1 MNYNQIFDTQIFN
14 PVKAEKFGF
23 KMNQEDCY
31 EWETLLEGYDLILT
45 VVIGKQQ
52 CNIRVLTLPDR
63 EPYELFEV
71 VSSEGPFVTEIRNKV
86 ADTLYDIR
94 QQCFDSK
101 STRDAV
107 LSYCADM
114 YNTKPENPWDKYP
127 AYCTLKTAKSDKWY
141 AIVMDIP
148 QSSLGLDSKA
158 VVDVLNVKVNPERIK
173 ELIDYQHFFPAYH
186 MNKKYW
192 ISILLDHLVDMKL
205 VQKLI
210 DESYG
215 LVEK

>member
-1 MNYNQIFDTQIFN
+1 MINYNQIVDTQIFN

-71 VSSEGPFVTEIRNKV
+71 VSSDGPFVTEI
-86 ADTLYDIR
+86 
-94 QQCFDSK
+94 
-101 STRDAV
+101 
-107 LSYCADM
+107 
-114 YNTKPENPWDKYP
+114 
-127 AYCTLKTAKSDKWY
+127 
-141 AIVMDIP
+141 
-148 QSSLGLDSKA
+148 
-158 VVDVLNVKVNPERIK
+158 
-173 ELIDYQHFFPAYH
+173 
-186 MNKKYW
+186 KKYW

>member
-1 MNYNQIFDTQIFN
+1 
-14 PVKAEKFGF
+14 
-23 KMNQEDCY
+23 
-31 EWETLLEGYDLILT
+31 
-45 VVIGKQQ
+45 
-52 CNIRVLTLPDR
+52 
-63 EPYELFEV
+63 
-71 VSSEGPFVTEIRNKV
+71 
-86 ADTLYDIR
+86 
-94 QQCFDSK
+94 
-101 STRDAV
+101 
-107 LSYCADM
+107 M